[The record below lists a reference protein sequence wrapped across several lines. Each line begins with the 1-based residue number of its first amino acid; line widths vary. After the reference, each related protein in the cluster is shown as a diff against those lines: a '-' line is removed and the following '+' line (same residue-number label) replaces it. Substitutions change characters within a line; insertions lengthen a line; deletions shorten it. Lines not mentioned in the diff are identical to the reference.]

1 MKSGWVVLLLIIL
14 VACGGEN
21 GGPAAT
27 APIAPERAVAT
38 QPPQA
43 TAPPPTG
50 TAVATVSATATEERP
65 TAEPEPAPTTAPTE
79 IPAPVGAPVTG
90 ITLAPVAEGF
100 EAPTFVGNAGDERLF
115 VVEQRG
121 RIRVV
126 ANGQLLP
133 EPFLDIRDQV
143 GSNANEQGLLSVAFH
158 PDYAANGFFFVDY
171 TDRNGDTVISRF
183 QVSDDLNRADPAS
196 ETILLQ
202 IGQPYG
208 NHNGGQLHFSP
219 DGYLYAGMG
228 DGGSA
233 GDPQNHGQNPRT
245 LLGAILR
252 LDVDF
257 AGDGANY
264 GIPPDNPHVGDETAR
279 NEVWAIG
286 LRNPWRF
293 SFDRE
298 TGDLYIADVGQNQYE
313 EVNFVPAGEGA
324 GLNFGWNFLEGNHC
338 YRDGCDPGAYYAPVA
353 EYAHGEGECSVT
365 GGYVYRGGTFPQMT
379 GNYFYGDY
387 CSGRIWALFRMAD
400 GGWTNNEVG
409 AAPGSLTSFGEG
421 FDGELYLTTR
431 EGVLYRLELP
441 GGDS

>member
-1 MKSGWVVLLLIIL
+1 MKSRWMAILLIFL

-21 GGPAAT
+21 DGPAAT
-27 APIAPERAVAT
+27 APIAPTRTVAT
-38 QPPQA
+38 QLAEVATPQ
-43 TAPPPTG
+43 PTD
-50 TAVATVSATATEERP
+50 TAVATPNSTATEESATAAPLP
-65 TAEPEPAPTTAPTE
+65 TMTTAPTAV
-79 IPAPVGAPVTG
+79 PAPPGAPVTG
-90 ITLAPVAEGF
+90 ITLVPVAEGF

-126 ANGQLLP
+126 AGGQPLP

-143 GSNANEQGLLSVAFH
+143 GSGANEQGLLSVAFH
-158 PDYAANGFFFVDY
+158 PDYATNGFFFVDY
-171 TDRNGDTVISRF
+171 TDRNGDTVLSRF
-183 QVSDDLNRADPAS
+183 EVSDDPNRADPAS

-202 IGQPYG
+202 ISQPYA
-208 NHNGGQLHFSP
+208 NHNGGQLHFGP

-233 GDPQNHGQNPRT
+233 GDPENNGQNPRT

-252 LDVDF
+252 LDVNF
-257 AGDGANY
+257 PGDGANY
-264 GIPPDNPHVGDETAR
+264 GIPADNPYADDESGR

-313 EVNFVPAGEGA
+313 EINFVPAGEGA

-338 YRDGCDPGAYYAPVA
+338 YRDGCDPGAYYAPAA
-353 EYAHGEGECSVT
+353 EYAHGAGECSVT
-365 GGYVYRGGTFPQMT
+365 GGYVYRGTAFPQMA
-379 GNYFYGDY
+379 GNYFYGDF
-387 CSGRIWALFRMAD
+387 CSGRIWALFRMED
-400 GGWTNNEVG
+400 GSWTNNEVG
-409 AAPGSLTSFGEG
+409 AAAGNLTTFGEG
-421 FDGELYLTTR
+421 FDGEIYLTTR
-431 EGVLYRLELP
+431 DGVLYRLELP
-441 GGDS
+441 GGAS